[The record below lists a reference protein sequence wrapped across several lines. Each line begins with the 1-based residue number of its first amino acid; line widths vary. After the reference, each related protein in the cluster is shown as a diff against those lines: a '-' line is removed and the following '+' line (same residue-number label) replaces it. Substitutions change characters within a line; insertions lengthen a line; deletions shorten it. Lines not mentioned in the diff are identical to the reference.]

1 MKIVSGN
8 ITTRIPFVAVDAAG
22 DPLTGLTGFTAYR
35 NRNGAGA
42 VAMTAPDTVESDDTN
57 MPGEYW
63 LLVNEDTTLEEDVG
77 EHTMTFYVSHAASGM
92 IPARLAIVITALN
105 GVVDSVSGRLPAA
118 LEDGF
123 IKAATKKVGLTVLT
137 PGGAGGQKYGGA

>member
-42 VAMTAPDTVESDDTN
+42 VAMTTPNVIEGDDTN

-63 LLVNEDTTLEEDVG
+63 LLVNEDTTLEEGVG

-105 GVVDSVSGRLPAA
+105 GAVANVQGRLPDA
-118 LEDGF
+118 LDGGYL
-123 IKAATKKVGLTVLT
+123 KAAIKKVGNTVLT
-137 PGGAGGQKYGGA
+137 PGGVGGQEYGG

>member
-77 EHTMTFYVSHAASGM
+77 EHTM